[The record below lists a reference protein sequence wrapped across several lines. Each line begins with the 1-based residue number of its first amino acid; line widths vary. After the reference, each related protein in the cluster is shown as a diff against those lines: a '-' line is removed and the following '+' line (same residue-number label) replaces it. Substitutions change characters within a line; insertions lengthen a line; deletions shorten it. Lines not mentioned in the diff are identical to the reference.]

1 VLGSRVTFSELKA
14 AVSAY
19 VTADDDTQLG
29 RWINQSVTDILLR
42 TKAKVM
48 SATMTTTANVSD
60 YTLSTDILRMTYLKG
75 SDGRI
80 LERVSEEEIHD
91 RRHGTS
97 TGTAMRYALGGG
109 NLLMLYPTPTSAET
123 LTVYYCPRP
132 ATLSG
137 ASDTPSEIPAEFH
150 DVVVWGALSRAAD
163 YDDDL
168 GTGQGAGYTAQ
179 YEQGILRIKQY
190 LSKKGGTRLP
200 RASVGTRRNIPP
212 ARHYDIIW

>member
-1 VLGSRVTFSELKA
+1 MTLSELKA

-19 VTADDDTQLG
+19 VTADDDTQLS
-29 RWINQSVTDILLR
+29 RWVNQAIVDVMLR

-60 YTLSTDILRMTYLKG
+60 YTLSTDILRITYLKG

-97 TGTAMRYALGGG
+97 TGTAMRYALGGA
-109 NLLMLYPTPTSAET
+109 NLLMLYPTPTTAEQ
-123 LTVYYCPRP
+123 LHVYYVPRP
-132 ATLSG
+132 VTLSAAG
-137 ASDTPSEIPAEFH
+137 DIPSEIPAEYH
-150 DVVVWGALSRAAD
+150 DVIVWGALARAAD
-163 YDDDL
+163 FDDDM
-168 GTGQGAGYTAQ
+168 GTGQGAGYMAQ

-190 LSKKGGTRLP
+190 LSKKGGTKLP

-212 ARHYDIIW
+212 ARHYDIVW